1 MQCETQTNLFPPSLQ
16 SSLKQ
21 TTHGKSLTARNASG
35 SVSICVNESVCLWHQ
50 QQTPIINYLLQFWLF
65 TIFCVCVR
73 KNFFENIE
81 SAGARNVHEKLL
93 NCMRINIFGDA
104 ELKHAKC
111 VQAIELHALN
121 SNRKAL
127 FTTHTIFIICFNAK
141 IVLRYGLCDFIAS
154 CQTPLHFWW
163 LGESKIFEATREK
176 EMARTGFRLQNLFPK
191 KEP

>member
-1 MQCETQTNLFPPSLQ
+1 MHQEVYRFVWTRVCVCGINNKLPS
-16 SSLKQ
+16 
-21 TTHGKSLTARNASG
+21 
-35 SVSICVNESVCLWHQ
+35 SITYYNFD
-50 QQTPIINYLLQFWLF
+50 YLRYFV
-65 TIFCVCVR
+65 CVCVR